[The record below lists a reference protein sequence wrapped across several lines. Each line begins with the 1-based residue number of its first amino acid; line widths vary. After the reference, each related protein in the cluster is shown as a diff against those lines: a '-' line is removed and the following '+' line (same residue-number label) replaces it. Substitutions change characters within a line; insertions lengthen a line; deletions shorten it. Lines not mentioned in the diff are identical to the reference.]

1 MGQAPV
7 TRAPATPGA
16 PAGLRADGHT
26 GDAVLEARGLT
37 TGYDELPIVR
47 DVSVGFARGT
57 ITAIIGTNG
66 AGKSTV
72 VKALVG
78 LLPAWKGEV
87 RLEGREITRMP
98 AHLRVREGL
107 AYVPQGRIVFPEMTV
122 LENLELGG
130 FTLARQKDKLAQHLQ
145 RVFEM
150 FPRLA
155 ERRAQL
161 AGTMSGGEQQML
173 AIGRALMSA
182 PRVIALDEPSLGLS
196 PKFVEMVF
204 AKLIELKR
212 AGYTIVMVEQKASKA
227 LEVSDWGYVMHLG
240 RVAFQGP
247 AALLR
252 DDDKVKRAYL
262 GELPPELE
270 AQFMESETA

>member
-1 MGQAPV
+1 MADTAQPDGSPDAAAQAV
-7 TRAPATPGA
+7 F
-16 PAGLRADGHT
+16 
-26 GDAVLEARGLT
+26 EARGLT
-37 TGYDELPIVR
+37 TGYDEIPIVR
-47 DVSVGFARGT
+47 DVDVSFAQGA
-57 ITAIIGTNG
+57 ITSIIGTNG

-78 LLPAWKGEV
+78 LLPAWQGTV
-87 RLEGREITRMP
+87 RLEGRAITRMP

-130 FTLARQKDKLAQHLQ
+130 FTLARQRAKLAQLLEG
-145 RVFEM
+145 VFGM

-155 ERRAQL
+155 ERRAQP
-161 AGTMSGGEQQML
+161 AGTLSGGEQQML

-204 AKLIELKR
+204 AKLLELKS
-212 AGYTIVMVEQKASKA
+212 AGYTIVMVEQKASRA
-227 LEVSDWGYVMHLG
+227 LEISDWGYVMHLG
-240 RVAFQGP
+240 RVAFRG
-247 AALLR
+247 AASVLR
-252 DDDKVKRAYL
+252 ADEQVKRAYL

-270 AQFMESETA
+270 AQFMQSETQ

>member
-1 MGQAPV
+1 MPAPE
-7 TRAPATPGA
+7 PA
-16 PAGLRADGHT
+16 
-26 GDAVLEARGLT
+26 AVFEAKGLT
-37 TGYDELPIVR
+37 TGYDQVPIVR
-47 DVSVGFARGT
+47 DVDVVFARGA

-78 LLPAWKGEV
+78 VLPAWSGAV
-87 RLEGREITRMP
+87 RLDGRDITKMP
-98 AHLRVREGL
+98 AHLRVREGI

-130 FTLARQKDKLAQHLQ
+130 FTLSADRAKLAQNLA
-145 RVFEM
+145 RVLEM

-155 ERRAQL
+155 ERRTQL

-173 AIGRALMSA
+173 AIGRALMSS

-204 AKLIELKR
+204 ATLIELKK
-212 AGYTIVMVEQKASKA
+212 AGYTIVMVEQKASRA
-227 LEVSDWGYVMHLG
+227 LEISDWGYVMHLG
-240 RVAFQGP
+240 RVAFHGE
-247 AALLR
+247 AGRLR
-252 DDDKVKRAYL
+252 EDEQVKRAYL

-270 AQFMESETA
+270 ARFAETETT

>member
-7 TRAPATPGA
+7 TQAPAPGA
-16 PAGLRADGHT
+16 PSALRADGHG

-47 DVSVGFARGT
+47 DVSMGFARGA

-72 VKALVG
+72 IKALVG
-78 LLPAWKGEV
+78 LLPAWQGEV

-130 FTLARQKDKLAQHLQ
+130 FTLARQRDKLTQILQ
-145 RVFEM
+145 QVFEM

-240 RVAFQGP
+240 RVAFRGP
-247 AALLR
+247 AAMLR
-252 DDDKVKRAYL
+252 DDDNVKRAYL

>member
-1 MGQAPV
+1 MTDAAAP
-7 TRAPATPGA
+7 P
-16 PAGLRADGHT
+16 
-26 GDAVLEARGLT
+26 VLEARGLT
-37 TGYDELPIVR
+37 TGYDEVPIVR
-47 DVSVGFARGT
+47 GVDVTFARGA

-72 VKALVG
+72 VKSLVG
-78 LLPAWKGEV
+78 LLPAWQGSV
-87 RLEGREITRMP
+87 RLDGRDITKMAP
-98 AHLRVREGL
+98 HLRVREGM

-130 FTLARQKDKLAQHLQ
+130 FTLSSDRTKLAANMERVLQ
-145 RVFEM
+145 M

-173 AIGRALMSA
+173 AIGRALMSS

-204 AKLIELKR
+204 ATLIELKK
-212 AGYTIVMVEQKASKA
+212 AGYTIVMVEQKASRA
-227 LEVSDWGYVMHLG
+227 LEISDWGYVMHLG
-240 RVAFQGP
+240 RVAFHGE
-247 AALLR
+247 AATLR
-252 DDDKVKRAYL
+252 DDEQVKRAYL
-262 GELPPELE
+262 GELPPELAARFAE
-270 AQFMESETA
+270 TESETT

>member
-1 MGQAPV
+1 MATIIAAERGGEPGA
-7 TRAPATPGA
+7 APA
-16 PAGLRADGHT
+16 
-26 GDAVLEARGLT
+26 LEARGLT

-47 DVSVGFARGT
+47 EVDVGIKRGA

-66 AGKSTV
+66 AGKSTL
-72 VKALVG
+72 VKVLVG

-87 RLEGREITRMP
+87 RLDGRGITRMP

-130 FTLARQKDKLAQHLQ
+130 FTLARRRDQLAQNLA

-173 AIGRALMSA
+173 AIGRALMSG

-204 AKLIELKR
+204 AKLIELKG

-227 LEVSDWGYVMHLG
+227 LEVADWGYVMHLG
-240 RVAFQGP
+240 RVAFAGP
-247 AALLR
+247 AAVLR
-252 DDDKVKRAYL
+252 DDDDVKRAYL
-262 GELPPELE
+262 GELPPDLE
-270 AQFMESETA
+270 ARFMESETT

>member
-1 MGQAPV
+1 MASEL
-7 TRAPATPGA
+7 A
-16 PAGLRADGHT
+16 
-26 GDAVLEARGLT
+26 AVLEAKSLT
-37 TGYDELPIVR
+37 TGYDQVPIVR
-47 DVSVGFARGT
+47 DVDVVFTRGA

-78 LLPAWKGEV
+78 VLPAWSGEV
-87 RLEGREITRMP
+87 RLDGRDITKMP
-98 AHLRVREGL
+98 AHLRVREGI

-130 FTLARQKDKLAQHLQ
+130 FTLAGERAKLAQNLARVLQ
-145 RVFEM
+145 M

-155 ERRAQL
+155 ERRTQL

-173 AIGRALMSA
+173 AIGRALMSS

-204 AKLIELKR
+204 ATLVELKK
-212 AGYTIVMVEQKASKA
+212 AGYTIVMVEQKASRA
-227 LEVSDWGYVMHLG
+227 LEISDWGYVMHLG
-240 RVAFQGP
+240 RVAFEGP
-247 AALLR
+247 AGRLR
-252 DDDKVKRAYL
+252 DDDQVKRAYL

-270 AQFMESETA
+270 ARFAQTETT

>member
-1 MGQAPV
+1 MPSELAP
-7 TRAPATPGA
+7 
-16 PAGLRADGHT
+16 
-26 GDAVLEARGLT
+26 VLEAKGLT
-37 TGYDELPIVR
+37 TGYDQVQIVR
-47 DVSVGFARGT
+47 DVDVVFTRGA

-78 LLPAWKGEV
+78 VLPAWNGAV
-87 RLEGREITRMP
+87 RLDGRDITKMP
-98 AHLRVREGL
+98 AHKRVREGM

-130 FTLARQKDKLAQHLQ
+130 FTLAGERAKLARNLARVLQ
-145 RVFEM
+145 M

-155 ERRAQL
+155 ERRTQL

-173 AIGRALMSA
+173 AIGRALMSS

-204 AKLIELKR
+204 ATLIELKK
-212 AGYTIVMVEQKASKA
+212 AGYTIVMVEQKASRA
-227 LEVSDWGYVMHLG
+227 LEIADWGYVMHLG
-240 RVAFQGP
+240 RVAFHG
-247 AALLR
+247 AAARLR
-252 DDDKVKRAYL
+252 DDEQVKRAYL

-270 AQFMESETA
+270 ARFAEVETT

>member
-1 MGQAPV
+1 MTAADVAQCIASAAGGTPV
-7 TRAPATPGA
+7 
-16 PAGLRADGHT
+16 AGIE
-26 GDAVLEARGLT
+26 LEARSLT

-47 DVSVGFARGT
+47 GVDLSFARGA

-87 RLEGREITRMP
+87 RLAGRAITDMP
-98 AHLRVREGL
+98 AHLRVRQGL

-130 FTLARQKDKLAQHLQ
+130 FTLARQRAQLARNLA

-155 ERRAQL
+155 ERQAQL

-173 AIGRALMSA
+173 AIGRALMSG

-204 AKLIELKR
+204 AKLLELKA
-212 AGYTIVMVEQKASKA
+212 AGYTIVMVEQKATKA

-240 RVAFQGP
+240 RVAFKGP
-247 AALLR
+247 AAALR
-252 DDDKVKRAYL
+252 EDEDVKRAYL
-262 GELPPELE
+262 GELPPALE
-270 AQFMESETA
+270 QQFMESDTV

>member
-1 MGQAPV
+1 MPDNGNSF
-7 TRAPATPGA
+7 
-16 PAGLRADGHT
+16 
-26 GDAVLEARGLT
+26 VLEARGLA
-37 TGYDELPIVR
+37 TGYDEIPIVR
-47 DVSVGFARGT
+47 DVDVAFASGA
-57 ITAIIGTNG
+57 ITAVIGTNG

-78 LLPAWKGEV
+78 LLPAWRGSV
-87 RLEGREITRMP
+87 RLDGRDITCMP
-98 AHLRVREGL
+98 AHLRVREGI

-130 FTLARQKDKLAQHLQ
+130 FTLASEGAKLARNMERVLQ
-145 RVFEM
+145 M

-173 AIGRALMSA
+173 AIGRALMSS

-204 AKLIELKR
+204 ATLIELKQ
-212 AGYTIVMVEQKASKA
+212 AGYTIVMVEQKASRA
-227 LEVSDWGYVMHLG
+227 LEISDWGYVMHLG
-240 RVAFQGP
+240 RVAFEGE
-247 AALLR
+247 AAKLR
-252 DDDKVKRAYL
+252 DDEQVKRAYL

-270 AQFMESETA
+270 SRFAETETT

>member
-1 MGQAPV
+1 M
-7 TRAPATPGA
+7 PAELA
-16 PAGLRADGHT
+16 
-26 GDAVLEARGLT
+26 AVLEAKGLT
-37 TGYDELPIVR
+37 TGYDQVPIVR
-47 DVSVGFARGT
+47 DVDVVFGRGA

-78 LLPAWKGEV
+78 VLPAWSGTV
-87 RLEGREITRMP
+87 TLDGRDITKMP
-98 AHLRVREGL
+98 PHLRVREGI

-130 FTLARQKDKLAQHLQ
+130 LTLAAERAKLAQNLARVLQ
-145 RVFEM
+145 M

-155 ERRAQL
+155 ERRTQL

-173 AIGRALMSA
+173 AIGRALMSS

-204 AKLIELKR
+204 ATLIDLKK
-212 AGYTIVMVEQKASKA
+212 AGYTIVMVEQKASRA
-227 LEVSDWGYVMHLG
+227 LEIADWGYVMHLG
-240 RVAFQGP
+240 RVAFQG
-247 AALLR
+247 AAGRLR
-252 DDDKVKRAYL
+252 DDDQVKRAYL

-270 AQFMESETA
+270 ARFAETETT

>member
-1 MGQAPV
+1 MGQALV
-7 TRAPATPGA
+7 AAFSGAACDDQPGVEA
-16 PAGLRADGHT
+16 A
-26 GDAVLEARGLT
+26 LEARGLT

-47 DVSVGFARGT
+47 EVDIGCARGA

-78 LLPAWKGEV
+78 LLPAWQGEV
-87 RLEGREITRMP
+87 RLEGRAITRMP

-130 FTLARQKDKLAQHLQ
+130 FTLARQRDRLARNLA

-155 ERRAQL
+155 ERRVQL
-161 AGTMSGGEQQML
+161 AGTLSGGEQQML
-173 AIGRALMSA
+173 AIGRALMSG

-204 AKLIELKR
+204 AKLIELR
-212 AGYTIVMVEQKASKA
+212 QAGYTIVMVEQKASKA
-227 LEVSDWGYVMHLG
+227 LEVADWGYVMHLG
-240 RVAFQGP
+240 RVAFAGP
-247 AALLR
+247 ATVLR
-252 DDDKVKRAYL
+252 DDDDVKRAYL

-270 AQFMESETA
+270 ARFMESETT

>member
-1 MGQAPV
+1 MLDAVRAHGVAPV
-7 TRAPATPGA
+7 
-16 PAGLRADGHT
+16 AGGVPVT
-26 GDAVLEARGLT
+26 DAVLEARQLT

-47 DVSVGFARGT
+47 GVDVSFVGGA

-78 LLPAWKGEV
+78 LLPAWQGEV
-87 RLEGREITRMP
+87 RLAGRAITAMP

-130 FTLARQKDKLAQHLQ
+130 FTLARQRAQLIQNLA

-155 ERRAQL
+155 ERQTQL

-204 AKLIELKR
+204 AKLLELKS

-240 RVAFQGP
+240 RVAFKGP
-247 AALLR
+247 AAVLR
-252 DDDKVKRAYL
+252 EDEDVKRAYL

-270 AQFMESETA
+270 QQLMESDAV

>member
-1 MGQAPV
+1 MP
-7 TRAPATPGA
+7 PGA
-16 PAGLRADGHT
+16 IE
-26 GDAVLEARGLT
+26 LEARELT

-47 DVSVGFARGT
+47 GVDVSFARGA

-78 LLPAWKGEV
+78 LLPAWKGSV
-87 RLEGREITRMP
+87 RLGGRAITDMP

-130 FTLARQKDKLAQHLQ
+130 FTLARQRAQMARNLA

-155 ERRAQL
+155 ERQGQL

-173 AIGRALMSA
+173 AIGRALMSG

-204 AKLIELKR
+204 AKLLELKS

-240 RVAFQGP
+240 RVAFKGP
-247 AALLR
+247 AAALR
-252 DDDKVKRAYL
+252 VDEDVKRAYL
-262 GELPPELE
+262 GELPPRLE
-270 AQFMESETA
+270 QQFMESDTV

>member
-1 MGQAPV
+1 MADPHSAPV
-7 TRAPATPGA
+7 VETS
-16 PAGLRADGHT
+16 GLA
-26 GDAVLEARGLT
+26 
-37 TGYDELPIVR
+37 TGYDEVPIVR
-47 DVSVGFARGT
+47 DVDMAFAGGA
-57 ITAIIGTNG
+57 ITAVIGTNG

-78 LLPAWKGEV
+78 LLPAWRGTV
-87 RLEGREITRMP
+87 RLDGKDITSMP

-122 LENLELGG
+122 LENLELGA
-130 FTLARQKDKLAQHLQ
+130 FTLAAESEKVARNMERVLQ
-145 RVFEM
+145 M

-173 AIGRALMSA
+173 AIGRALMSS

-204 AKLIELKR
+204 ATLIDLKQ
-212 AGYTIVMVEQKASKA
+212 AGYTIVMVEQKASRA
-227 LEVSDWGYVMHLG
+227 LEISDWGYVMHLG
-240 RVAFQGP
+240 RVAFQG
-247 AALLR
+247 AAAKLR
-252 DDDKVKRAYL
+252 DDEQVKRAYL

-270 AQFMESETA
+270 ARFLETETT

>member
-1 MGQAPV
+1 MSVSASDQP
-7 TRAPATPGA
+7 P
-16 PAGLRADGHT
+16 
-26 GDAVLEARGLT
+26 VLEARGLA
-37 TGYDELPIVR
+37 TGYDEVPIVR
-47 DVSVGFARGT
+47 EVDMSFAHGA
-57 ITAIIGTNG
+57 ITAVIGTNG

-78 LLPAWKGEV
+78 LLPAWAGSV
-87 RLEGREITRMP
+87 RLEGRDITGMA

-130 FTLARQKDKLAQHLQ
+130 FTLAGERAKLARNMDQ
-145 RVFEM
+145 VFGM
-150 FPRLA
+150 FPRMA

-161 AGTMSGGEQQML
+161 AGTLSGGEQQML
-173 AIGRALMSA
+173 AIGRALMSS

-196 PKFVEMVF
+196 PKFVELVF
-204 AKLIELKR
+204 ATLIELKN
-212 AGYTIVMVEQKASKA
+212 AGYTIVMVEQKASRA

-240 RVAFQGP
+240 RVAFSGAA
-247 AALLR
+247 AALR
-252 DDDKVKRAYL
+252 VDDKVKRAYL

-270 AQFMESETA
+270 SRFTQTEDA